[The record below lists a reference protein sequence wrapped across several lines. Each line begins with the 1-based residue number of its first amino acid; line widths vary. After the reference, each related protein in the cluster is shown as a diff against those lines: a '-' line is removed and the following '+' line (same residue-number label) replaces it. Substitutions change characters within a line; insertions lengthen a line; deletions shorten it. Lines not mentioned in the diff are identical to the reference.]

1 MRCGGSMAK
10 EKFVK
15 KTFLYS
21 KEKVPNL
28 VKMLKGE
35 SFTLHH
41 IGKSDAKRKKFFAAN
56 DESPLGILTNLLLF
70 LGNDYTHVCEV
81 DDIDGK
87 FITSFVLSE
96 KFDAIYQCKS
106 IADAKFIKTCSDS
119 AYYSTYIDDCLKDS
133 ASTLS
138 NLDGI
143 NKALDDSLLDFIVEQ
158 RLSALVES
166 LMHELAYDQ
175 QLLTILNNK
184 VRVFPL
190 S

>member
-1 MRCGGSMAK
+1 MAK
-10 EKFVK
+10 EKFVE

-28 VKMLKGE
+28 AKFLKGE

-41 IGKSDAKRKKFFAAN
+41 IGKSDAKRKKFFATN
-56 DESPLGILTNLLLF
+56 KESPLGVLTNILLF
-70 LGNDYTHVCEV
+70 LGNDYAHVCEV
-81 DDIDGK
+81 DDIDEK

-106 IADAKFIKTCSDS
+106 SADAKFIKTCSDS

-133 ASTLS
+133 ASAFS
-138 NLDGI
+138 SLDEV
-143 NKALDDSLLDFIVEQ
+143 NKTFDDSLLDFIVEQ
-158 RLSALVES
+158 RLSSLVES
-166 LMHELAYDQ
+166 LMNELAYDQ
-175 QLLTILNNK
+175 QLLSILNKK

-190 S
+190 N